1 MFTYV
6 CDKPEKNIFQ
16 IYKYIT
22 GQNTIAQNILLC
34 TKMTSNEEITA
45 FLQHWEK
52 LTQEERELCYGDK
65 YIVKKNKIPKVGTDV
80 AVPHN
85 KLHQMILIYLVH
97 YLILH
102 YLLIPKHMDKH
113 NSIIPYI

>member
-22 GQNTIAQNILLC
+22 GQNPIAQNILLC

-45 FLQHWEK
+45 FLYRAILCEYNSCFIVAGLESLETEK
-52 LTQEERELCYGDK
+52 KSTILDILNSFFQRENLK
-65 YIVKKNKIPKVGTDV
+65 
-80 AVPHN
+80 
-85 KLHQMILIYLVH
+85 
-97 YLILH
+97 
-102 YLLIPKHMDKH
+102 
-113 NSIIPYI
+113 S